1 MSLCDTSNQS
11 FRRTRW
17 LAVATGV
24 SGAVMPSFTETIV
37 PTSRLAPWTYS
48 VVRTPFGSN
57 VAPAIVTA
65 SMRGGGY
72 ARVAGPGGCGT
83 LMGPG
88 ADGTVNVIGFDW
100 AAPFRTTTVWA
111 PAATPCGTENMY
123 APRNPP
129 GRTF

>member
-11 FRRTRW
+11 FRRT
-17 LAVATGV
+17 LCPAVATGV
-24 SGAVMPSFTETIV
+24 SGAVMRLFTET
-37 PTSRLAPWTYS
+37 TGRKSRLPPGAYA
-48 VVRTPFGSN
+48 VVRSRFGSN
-57 VAPAIVTA
+57 IAPGIVSA
-65 SMRGGGY
+65 SMRGGVY
-72 ARVAGPGGCGT
+72 ARVAGPGGCGK
-83 LMGPG
+83 LMGPD
-88 ADGTVNVIGFDW
+88 AEGTVTVIGFDW